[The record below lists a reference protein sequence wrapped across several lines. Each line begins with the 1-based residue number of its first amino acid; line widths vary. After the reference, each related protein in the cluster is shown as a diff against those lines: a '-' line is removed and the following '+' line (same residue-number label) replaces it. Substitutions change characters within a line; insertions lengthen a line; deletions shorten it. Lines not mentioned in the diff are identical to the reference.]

1 MERALD
7 PLGEVAGS
15 LRIGFEFYPHRGAG
29 PSRGTLVATEG
40 GPGYPARESRADY
53 VTLFAPLLDS
63 HDLLIM
69 DNRGTGSSGAVD
81 CPSLQRALAVMTVE
95 AVAACGEHLGP
106 HAWLYSTAYAMDD
119 LAALLDA
126 LGIRTI
132 DLYGDSY
139 GTYAAQTFAV
149 RHPERLHTL
158 VLDGAY
164 PLYGDEPGWYPSYAP
179 AMRAKFNIA
188 CDRSPACHAL
198 PGTSIEHVLPAI
210 ERLRST
216 PVAIRTHDADG
227 HLVEFTADAGS
238 LATAMFG
245 SAPAL
250 ATVREIDA
258 AARAYAQGDQTPL
271 ARLLGE
277 ARASVDSRDPTY
289 DPRAFS
295 AGLAAAVMCGDAPQ
309 IYDMTLPPAER
320 LRERDLR
327 IAERARLHPDAYA
340 PFTYGEYRAMPL
352 DYQFLDEPVL
362 VLSGELDNMT
372 TVADG
377 AQAAGSFAHGR
388 QVVLR
393 NSFHV
398 NALPRA
404 RSSCGARLVRRFV
417 TDGTI
422 DDDCSSTVPP
432 VRLVTRFARRVADM
446 ELAPGEEPDDAARR
460 RRQVAAATVATIGDV
475 VLRAHDNSSGHGVGL
490 RGGSYAIAPTPGAS
504 VIALHAVRW
513 TDDLAVSGTVTLR
526 AQGRHVVADVTV
538 AGSYGTGHLRVSWN
552 DEGVAPR
559 AVVTGRLAGQTI
571 HATCDAP

>member
-1 MERALD
+1 
-7 PLGEVAGS
+7 
-15 LRIGFEFYPHRGAG
+15 
-29 PSRGTLVATEG
+29 
-40 GPGYPARESRADY
+40 
-53 VTLFAPLLDS
+53 
-63 HDLLIM
+63 
-69 DNRGTGSSGAVD
+69 
-81 CPSLQRALAVMTVE
+81 
-95 AVAACGEHLGP
+95 
-106 HAWLYSTAYAMDD
+106 
-119 LAALLDA
+119 
-126 LGIRTI
+126 
-132 DLYGDSY
+132 
-139 GTYAAQTFAV
+139 
-149 RHPERLHTL
+149 
-158 VLDGAY
+158 
-164 PLYGDEPGWYPSYAP
+164 
-179 AMRAKFNIA
+179 
-188 CDRSPACHAL
+188 
-198 PGTSIEHVLPAI
+198 
-210 ERLRST
+210 
-216 PVAIRTHDADG
+216 
-227 HLVEFTADAGS
+227 
-238 LATAMFG
+238 
-245 SAPAL
+245 
-250 ATVREIDA
+250 
-258 AARAYAQGDQTPL
+258 
-271 ARLLGE
+271 
-277 ARASVDSRDPTY
+277 
-289 DPRAFS
+289 
-295 AGLAAAVMCGDAPQ
+295 
-309 IYDMTLPPAER
+309 MTLPPAER

-352 DYQFLDEPVL
+352 DYQFLDECVLWPAVSAARARSIVTPAHAAFPDVPVL

-571 HATCDAP
+571 HATSDAP